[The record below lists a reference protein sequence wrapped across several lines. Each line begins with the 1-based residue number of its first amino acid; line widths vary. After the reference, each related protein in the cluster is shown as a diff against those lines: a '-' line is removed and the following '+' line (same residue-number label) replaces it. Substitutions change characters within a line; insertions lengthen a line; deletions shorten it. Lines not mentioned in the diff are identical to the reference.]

1 MRASPAAG
9 TKRRRLTAILIA
21 VVSLASLLWL
31 LGASLGWSMRDI
43 YHGAGTPAARE
54 MSLLAIAMFALT
66 GVRVLGLI
74 SFLTKRP
81 WGWVALTAISIA
93 DLVMSLFEAVTR
105 DWAWWLLAGMGA
117 LTLFLL
123 FRLRSSG
130 REQSALGPSA
140 PASL

>member
-1 MRASPAAG
+1 MKGSPAAG
-9 TKRRRLTAILIA
+9 AKRRRLIAVLIA
-21 VVSLASLLWL
+21 VVTLASLLWL

-66 GVRVLGLI
+66 GIRVLGLI
-74 SFLTKRP
+74 SFLTKRR
-81 WGWVALTAISIA
+81 WGWVALSAISIA

-105 DWAWWLLAGMGA
+105 DWAWWLLAGIAA
-117 LTLFLL
+117 LTLFFL

-130 REQSALGPSA
+130 REQPVIGPSA
-140 PASL
+140 AVSL